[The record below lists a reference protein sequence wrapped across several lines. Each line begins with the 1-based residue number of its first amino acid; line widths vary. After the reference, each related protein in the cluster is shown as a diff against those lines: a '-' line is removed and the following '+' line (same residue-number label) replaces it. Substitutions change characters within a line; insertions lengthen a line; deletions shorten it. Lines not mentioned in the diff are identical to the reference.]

1 MEVLGELT
9 EFGAS
14 AFFLADLFLAL
25 EVFLVAVEKFADVF
39 VLGGDVGQVLL
50 SCVEVMLIFARVIA
64 PITTNTLTTLF
75 TYCL

>member
-1 MEVLGELT
+1 MGEFA

-50 SCVEVMLIFARVIA
+50 SCIEVMLILARVIT
-64 PITTNTLTTLF
+64 PITTNKPTTLF